1 MAELNELFTGAPV
14 KKSPARPTRKAD
26 TQRAESDILREAR
39 KREEDAAYAHKKE
52 ANCGGVLESVERAC
66 KGNKYLE
73 AMILGDILNSP
84 KFKNCIKK

>member
-26 TQRAESDILREAR
+26 TQRAESVIPRDE
-39 KREEDAAYAHKKE
+39 KKQGEDAAYAHKKE
-52 ANCGGVLESVERAC
+52 ANCGGVLESVERSC
-66 KGNKYLE
+66 NGNKYLE

-84 KFKNCIKK
+84 KFKKSIK